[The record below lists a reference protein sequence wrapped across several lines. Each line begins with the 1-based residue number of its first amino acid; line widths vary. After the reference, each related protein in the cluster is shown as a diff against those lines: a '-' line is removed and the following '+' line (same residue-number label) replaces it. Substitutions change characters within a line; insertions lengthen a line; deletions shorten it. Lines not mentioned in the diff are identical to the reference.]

1 MAKIKGFKAAIE
13 ALRGLDEKSQAR
25 ILSEIL
31 KKDPEMAER
40 LRHNLVIFDDLLKVN
55 TQGMHRLFQEIPEPT
70 WVLALRGKKK
80 EFIDALLKPFAKRK
94 VEMFQVALDHLG
106 PQSSAKVEAAQKLI
120 LEKAL
125 ELQQKGLL
133 IFISGDDPLV

>member
-1 MAKIKGFKAAIE
+1 MTKIKGFKAAIE
-13 ALRGLDEKSQAR
+13 ALRGLDEKSQER

-31 KKDPEMAER
+31 KKDPEMAGR
-40 LRHNLVIFDDLLKVN
+40 LRKGLVLFEDLLKVN

-70 WVLALRGKKK
+70 WVLALRGKNK
-80 EFIDALLKPFAKRK
+80 EFVSSLLKPFTKRK
-94 VEMFQVALDHLG
+94 AEMIQLALDHLG
-106 PQSSAKVEAAQKLI
+106 PQSAAKVEAAQKLI